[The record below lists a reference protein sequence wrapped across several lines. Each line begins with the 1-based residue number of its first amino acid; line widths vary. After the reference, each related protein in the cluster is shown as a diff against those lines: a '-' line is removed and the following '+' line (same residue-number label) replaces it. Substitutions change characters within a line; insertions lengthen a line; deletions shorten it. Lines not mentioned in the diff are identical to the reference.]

1 MMTSYEAVRR
11 TRAVLTEHGLPD
23 AAFEG
28 DILVQEVIGVRQP
41 VRTLPER
48 TLTEAQQET
57 LADMTRRRCC
67 HEPLQYLCGAWEF
80 YGLPFSV
87 GEGVLIPRQDT
98 EVLVEE
104 VLRLRRGTAA
114 TRLLDLCSGSGCIP
128 AAVAVHLSGVTGD
141 VVELSARALPYLAP
155 GGVLVT
161 ATTAI
166 QPVTAALASQPYRA
180 GDVVAALANSLQ
192 AEASHEQA
200 AETIVVPNA
209 VTTAQDASADGVEGY
224 PVPLFIPVDDEA
236 LVREAGA
243 GSRKSLNMMLLAVAV
258 AQGRV
263 PLTIDEVK
271 DAVRACVK
279 PQFVAMNLAAIDTA
293 IQAYG

>member
-1 MMTSYEAVRR
+1 MIDILLAGVGGQGTVLAAKVLAQAAQSKGWQVRTAETIGMAQRGGNVTSHVRMGSNGEAVYSPLI
-11 TRAVLTEHGLPD
+11 TPGT
-23 AAFEG
+23 
-28 DILVQEVIGVRQP
+28 
-41 VRTLPER
+41 
-48 TLTEAQQET
+48 
-57 LADMTRRRCC
+57 ADMVIAL
-67 HEPLQYLCGAWEF
+67 EP
-80 YGLPFSV
+80 
-87 GEGVLIPRQDT
+87 GE
-98 EVLVEE
+98 
-104 VLRLRRGTAA
+104 A
-114 TRLLDLCSGSGCIP
+114 
-128 AAVAVHLSGVTGD
+128 
-141 VVELSARALPYLAP
+141 ARALPYLAP

-192 AEASHEQA
+192 AEASREQA
-200 AETIVVPNA
+200 AETVATTSQDTNA
-209 VTTAQDASADGVEGY
+209 PGVEGY

-263 PLTIDEVK
+263 PLTVDELK

-279 PQFVAMNLAAIDTA
+279 PQFVAMNLAAIDRA